1 MVILSGGC
9 TSLAQPMDVSINKPF
24 KDKMRELWMEWR
36 RSGSTCRTRMGNL
49 KQPTRQD
56 SINWVSA
63 AWEAVAEDIVAY
75 SFLSC
80 GISNSLD
87 GSEDCHIRDVIP
99 TDVEEESEGEEG
111 LDGDEEVDGL
121 GEMENEEEDGGT
133 ETGGTETEVME
144 AGGME
149 ADGREADG
157 MAASREEAEE
167 SEN

>member
-1 MVILSGGC
+1 MTKHLFLMVILSGGC

-24 KDKMRELWMEWR
+24 KDKMRELWMEW
-36 RSGSTCRTRMGNL
+36 SSTCRTSIGNL

-56 SINWVSA
+56 AINWVSA
-63 AWEAVAEDIVAY
+63 AWEAVAEDIVAH

-99 TDVEEESEGEEG
+99 TDVVEESEG
-111 LDGDEEVDGL
+111 EEVDGL

-133 ETGGTETEVME
+133 ETGGTEYRRD
-144 AGGME
+144 GGRQ
-149 ADGREADG
+149 DGSRREG
-157 MAASREEAEE
+157 GRRHGSK
-167 SEN
+167 